1 MHIDEYQFGRM
12 VVDGKAYRKDLILL
26 PDGVRAEWWREEGH
40 SLSRT
45 DLEDVFEAKPEVLV
59 VGTGAQGVMGVPPE
73 ARRLLEEAGIRVIIE
88 RTGAAVGRYNALAA
102 GGTRVAGAFHL
113 TC

>member
-26 PDGVRAEWWREEGH
+26 PDGVRSDWWREEGH
-40 SLSRT
+40 SLGEA
-45 DLEDVFEAKPEVLV
+45 DLADVFAAKPEVLV
-59 VGTGAQGVMGVPPE
+59 VGTGAHGVMGVSPE
-73 ARRLLEEAGIRVIIE
+73 ARRALERAGIQVIVE
-88 RTGAAVGRYNALAA
+88 PTGEAVGRYNALAA
-102 GGTRVAGAFHL
+102 GGMRVAGAFHL